1 MKYQFSFL
9 DKQCAEKIL
18 PILFKILYSN
28 MSVIAPTG
36 NTYEQDFQLWQSS
49 VAPALSKQ
57 QRQIVL
63 MHSDDEI
70 VGYFQY
76 YVNDNVFMMEEIQ
89 IISNHQGTG
98 LFRLFFMWLID
109 KLNKDIKF
117 IEAYSHKNNTKS
129 QNILK
134 HLGLQSIGMN
144 KNGNS
149 YHYRGDFNHF
159 VNVFI
164 L

>member
-1 MKYQFSFL
+1 
-9 DKQCAEKIL
+9 
-18 PILFKILYSN
+18 

-89 IISNHQGTG
+89 IISNHHGTG
-98 LFRLFFMWLID
+98 LFRLFFIWRID
-109 KLNKDIKF
+109 NLNKDIKF
-117 IEAYSHKNNTKS
+117 VEAYSHKNNIKS
-129 QNILK
+129 QNILN
-134 HLGLQSIGMN
+134 HLGLQSVGMN

-149 YHYRGDFNHF
+149 YHYRGDFNYF

-164 L
+164 T

>member
-1 MKYQFSFL
+1 
-9 DKQCAEKIL
+9 
-18 PILFKILYSN
+18 

-89 IISNHQGTG
+89 IISNQIILCSPILSIRFNNSQTTK
-98 LFRLFFMWLID
+98 LIQ
-109 KLNKDIKF
+109 I
-117 IEAYSHKNNTKS
+117 SS
-129 QNILK
+129 C
-134 HLGLQSIGMN
+134 
-144 KNGNS
+144 
-149 YHYRGDFNHF
+149 R
-159 VNVFI
+159 
-164 L
+164 

>member
-9 DKQCAEKIL
+9 KKQCAENIL
-18 PILFKILYSN
+18 PILFEILYSN

-63 MHSDDEI
+63 MYSDDEI

-76 YVNDNVFMMEEIQ
+76 YVNDSVFMMEEIQ
-89 IISNHQGTG
+89 IISNQIILCSSIFPIRINDSEITE
-98 LFRLFFMWLID
+98 LIQ
-109 KLNKDIKF
+109 I
-117 IEAYSHKNNTKS
+117 SPCC
-129 QNILK
+129 
-134 HLGLQSIGMN
+134 
-144 KNGNS
+144 
-149 YHYRGDFNHF
+149 
-159 VNVFI
+159 
-164 L
+164 

>member
-28 MSVIAPTG
+28 MSVVAPTG
-36 NTYEQDFQLWQSS
+36 NTYEQDFQLLQSS

-117 IEAYSHKNNTKS
+117 I
-129 QNILK
+129 
-134 HLGLQSIGMN
+134 
-144 KNGNS
+144 
-149 YHYRGDFNHF
+149 
-159 VNVFI
+159 
-164 L
+164 